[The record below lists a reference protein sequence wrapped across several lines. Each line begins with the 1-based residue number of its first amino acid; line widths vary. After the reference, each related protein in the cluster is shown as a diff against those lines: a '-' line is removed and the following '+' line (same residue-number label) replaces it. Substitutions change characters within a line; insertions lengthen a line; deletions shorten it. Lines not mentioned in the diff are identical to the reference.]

1 MFIMTKKELI
11 DCIERSPI
19 IASFHEKEFVH
30 VLKSPPEILFDLK
43 ASLPTVKQR
52 IDAAHNAG
60 KYIFI
65 HIDLADGI
73 GKDKTA
79 IEYLAAC
86 GVDGIISTRS
96 QMIKFAKD
104 AGLLTVQRFFA
115 LDTQGLD
122 SIYDMLE
129 VSAPD
134 LIEIMPGVIGK
145 VIERFSGGSIPVIVG
160 GLIETKAEV
169 TEAILHGASAV
180 STGMPDLWYV

>member
-1 MFIMTKKELI
+1 MNRKELI
-11 DCIERSPI
+11 DCLERSPV
-19 IASFHEKEFVH
+19 IASFHEREFEQ
-30 VLKSPPEILFDLK
+30 VLTAPPEILFDLK
-43 ASLPTVKQR
+43 ASLPTVQHR
-52 IDAAHNAG
+52 INAAHNAG
-60 KYIFI
+60 KHIFV

-79 IEYLAAC
+79 IEYLASC
-86 GVDGIISTRS
+86 GVDGIISTRG
-96 QMIKFAKD
+96 QMIRFAKE

-122 SIYDMLE
+122 SIHELLE

-145 VIERFSGGSIPVIVG
+145 VIERFAGGSIPVIAG

-169 TEAILHGASAV
+169 TEALTNGAAAV